1 MISFGLSPGC
11 TMSFSN
17 IHRDAAVGV
26 ALLGV
31 SFAVGVYIGKKY
43 FLFRSKKSQ
52 KIFEGQDDPRRVYLL
67 RLSLREH
74 PAAKKLRQLFSIT
87 PRDVSSDAAQLLGNL
102 AKLIKSRRVLD
113 IGRSCGYN
121 PLVLALVLPADGKV
135 TASFSET
142 ENSSDAKEFWR
153 EAGVDNKIEIIVKS
167 AEQTLDDLLSAGEA
181 GKFDLV
187 FINMADEQSCRK
199 CYEKSLRLLR
209 SGGILAIDGVLCY
222 GAALKLNSK
231 SVTVQAMHQ
240 LSEAILRDARIALS
254 ILPVG
259 DGLMLC
265 FKL

>member
-1 MISFGLSPGC
+1 MQYEEVLACQPLINPTLYC
-11 TMSFSN
+11 TA
-17 IHRDAAVGV
+17 HRNDR
-26 ALLGV
+26 
-31 SFAVGVYIGKKY
+31 GKKY
-43 FLFRSKKSQ
+43 FLFQRKKSQ
-52 KIFEGQDDPRRVYLL
+52 KIFEGHDDPRRVYLL

-74 PAAKKLRQLFSIT
+74 PAAKKLRQLSSIT

-102 AKLIKSRRVLD
+102 AKLIKSQRVLD

-153 EAGVDNKIEIIVKS
+153 EAGVDKKIDIQVKS

-187 FINMADEQSCRK
+187 FINMADEQNCRK
-199 CYEKSLRLLR
+199 CYEKSLRLVR

-231 SVTVQAMHQ
+231 SLTVQAMHQ